1 MAYLEIIRI
10 FTVCYLGRK
19 GRSLTTNAQGKKIG
33 VRRVR
38 KTDRKALFRSLKTGT
53 TYKEK
58 VGTMGVILIY
68 FIDLEGG
75 SDSAI
80 K

>member
-1 MAYLEIIRI
+1 MHVALAMANLEIKRI

-38 KTDRKALFRSLKTGT
+38 KTDRKALFGSLRKGKT
-53 TYKEK
+53 Y
-58 VGTMGVILIY
+58 
-68 FIDLEGG
+68 
-75 SDSAI
+75 
-80 K
+80 

>member
-1 MAYLEIIRI
+1 MHVHVVLAMTNMEIIRI

-38 KTDRKALFRSLKTGT
+38 KTDRKAFFGSLRKGT
-53 TYKEK
+53 TY
-58 VGTMGVILIY
+58 
-68 FIDLEGG
+68 
-75 SDSAI
+75 
-80 K
+80 

>member
-1 MAYLEIIRI
+1 MNVSIAYLEIIRI

-38 KTDRKALFRSLKTGT
+38 KTDRKALFRTLK
-53 TYKEK
+53 KELLQRK
-58 VGTMGVILIY
+58 SGDNGCTHNIFY
-68 FIDLEGG
+68 
-75 SDSAI
+75 
-80 K
+80 